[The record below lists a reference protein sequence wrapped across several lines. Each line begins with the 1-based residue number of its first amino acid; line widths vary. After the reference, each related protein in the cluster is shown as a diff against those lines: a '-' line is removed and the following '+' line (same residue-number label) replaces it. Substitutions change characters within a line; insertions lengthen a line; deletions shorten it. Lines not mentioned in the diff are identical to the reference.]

1 MSKLRTFSE
10 SISTGQTYTPQGR
23 TSVFGNPPKIAP
35 LKLIGKLTQSNYDQ
49 KLKKAAK
56 EIGVSPRRIHD
67 VIFNVGLADM
77 DIPDGEK
84 YAKAMDSSVADIRRA
99 AKTPGLVV
107 PWLLKQANLGT
118 RRGYYQ
124 KWLRAIKKGRA
135 SSVAFHKVLAK
146 LERSRFPFAEEKDIL
161 RRALETTE
169 AKLKFDRLLKLK
181 NPIEKEKELRKMFFQ
196 EGNDPK
202 VPLGDNYHPSVGWY

>member
-1 MSKLRTFSE
+1 MSKLKSFSE
-10 SISTGQTYTPQGR
+10 SISTGQ
-23 TSVFGNPPKIAP
+23 SHSSIFGNPPRVASI
-35 LKLIGKLTQSNYDQ
+35 KLIGKLTHSSYDQ

-56 EIGVSPRRIHD
+56 ELGVPPRRVHE
-67 VIFNVGLADM
+67 VIFNVGLADT

-107 PWLLKQANLGT
+107 PWLLKQANFGT

-124 KWLRAIKKGRA
+124 KWIRAIKKGRA
-135 SSVAFHKVLAK
+135 SSVNFHKILAK
-146 LERSRFPFAEEKDIL
+146 LDRSRFPFAEEKGIL
-161 RRALETTE
+161 RRALETEET
-169 AKLKFDRLLKLK
+169 KLKFDRLLKLK
-181 NPIEKEKELRKMFFQ
+181 NPIEKERELRKMFFQ

-202 VPLGDNYHPSVGWY
+202 VPMGDNYHPSVGWY